1 MPWTYSASA
10 DKWAAFGYT
19 YFRVLCCFLS
29 IFLASVLVRVLHP
42 CVALATQKLLRG
54 CCLLMGRAHLT
65 DTMFFFICLCT
76 LLLWLDYRKHLAGT
90 LLLQL
95 RMEVTAWKASGTY
108 YHHFM
113 IILILCS
120 YIYICVIYIYI
131 YYIYMVYIY
140 IYIMYVYIYIYIMYI
155 YMMYIYDIYIYKV
168 YIYMMCIYMWCIY
181 MCTYIWCIYMCTYI
195 WCIYIYICICIYIYV
210 MYIYIYICVCVWCI
224 YICVCIWCV
233 YIYIWCVHI
242 YIYIYDV
249 YIYMYIYIYVMC
261 IYIYIYYNYIWYS
274 PRPTWRLA
282 ESPCLCSSATCRG
295 ANGAR
300 RSHLFLVDSKVH
312 QKKGENMGNYGKT

>member
-65 DTMFFFICLCT
+65 DTMFFLICLCT

-120 YIYICVIYIYI
+120 YIYIYICVIYIYI
-131 YYIYMVYIY
+131 IY
-140 IYIMYVYIYIYIMYI
+140 IYIWCIYILCIYIYIMYI
-155 YMMYIYDIYIYKV
+155 Y
-168 YIYMMCIYMWCIY
+168 
-181 MCTYIWCIYMCTYI
+181 I
-195 WCIYIYICICIYIYV
+195 WCIYIW
-210 MYIYIYICVCVWCI
+210 YIYI
-224 YICVCIWCV
+224 
-233 YIYIWCVHI
+233 
-242 YIYIYDV
+242 
-249 YIYMYIYIYVMC
+249 
-261 IYIYIYYNYIWYS
+261 
-274 PRPTWRLA
+274 
-282 ESPCLCSSATCRG
+282 
-295 ANGAR
+295 
-300 RSHLFLVDSKVH
+300 
-312 QKKGENMGNYGKT
+312 